1 MERIFIG
8 RHDAMNP
15 AGRGRLPGELRKP
28 GEAFRCPAVRRDHRA
43 LKQSISVPV
52 LSSRQLSFEAAGL
65 NSMEFPVAKPRN
77 IDAGRNGRLSRIGW
91 SSIS

>member
-28 GEAFRCPAVRRDHRA
+28 GEVFRCPAVRRDHRA
-43 LKQSISVPV
+43 QP
-52 LSSRQLSFEAAGL
+52 FELLFHVWALHA
-65 NSMEFPVAKPRN
+65 
-77 IDAGRNGRLSRIGW
+77 
-91 SSIS
+91 